1 MTEKYRTTNF
11 HIASWLLMNEKKLL
25 SVDWGNKRRAEF
37 VFEDFRLVQ
46 QIREEI
52 KRVKPCV
59 ALAT

>member
-37 VFEDFRLVQ
+37 VFEDFKIYQ
-46 QIREEI
+46 
-52 KRVKPCV
+52 
-59 ALAT
+59 